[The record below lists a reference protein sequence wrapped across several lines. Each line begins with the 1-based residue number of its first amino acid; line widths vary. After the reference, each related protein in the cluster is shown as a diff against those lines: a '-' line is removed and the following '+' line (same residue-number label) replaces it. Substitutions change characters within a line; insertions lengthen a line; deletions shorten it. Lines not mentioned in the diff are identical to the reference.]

1 MIQWLRRFWEERI
14 RIIFVIVHV
23 PWPPPAT
30 GFILSTLIIDGAK
43 IKGNIMS
50 VQFKKAQFVT
60 ALLQPI
66 AKDAQGNTVNSK
78 IKDGSV
84 LSFSVADPTVAVIV
98 PDPTNVLGFKING
111 VADGTTGY
119 TATGVNDNGDT
130 ISFSDSIV
138 IADEP
143 PPPPVATG
151 FAVTY
156 SDPQA
161 QDQPAV

>member
-1 MIQWLRRFWEERI
+1 MIHWLRRIWEERI
-14 RIIFVIVHV
+14 RLIFIVVRV

-30 GFILSTLIIDGAK
+30 GFILSTIFIDGAK

-60 ALLQPI
+60 ALLQPV
-66 AKDAQGNTVNSK
+66 AKDVQGNTVNSK

-84 LSFSVADPTVAVIV
+84 LTFSVADPTVAVIV

-111 VADGTTGY
+111 VGDGTTGY
-119 TATGVNDNGDT
+119 TATGVNDIGDT

-138 IADEP
+138 VADAP

-156 SDPQA
+156 SAP
-161 QDQPAV
+161 QDQAAV